1 MSQVLAPDNS
11 ADQAEAPDLV
21 SLAGWAAELEP
32 TAEDIVLADRPLL
45 DTIAVTVAAQGH
57 PVAAYTRQESA
68 ALRWAAVGHV
78 LDFDDVHLPSTSHV
92 SVVCVAATLASG
104 GGAREYLAG
113 AGVFARIGAALGWS
127 HYARGWHA
135 TCTAGA
141 PAAAVCAGLSMGLDI
156 EGLTRAMAL
165 AVPAAGGVQAAFGAA
180 GKSLQVGFTADAGV
194 RAARLAAA
202 GASANPGALQQ
213 WFDLVG
219 GEGPVVLPGPV
230 IPDGLA
236 IKLHPCCYALQRP
249 IGTARLVREQL
260 VAAGGDPV
268 RDVAEIEVGTP
279 AATLQ
284 PLITALPTTGLEGKF
299 SLPYSIA
306 TALLDDFP
314 GLIHFTDDAVDR
326 PGARALMDLVTV
338 RTTPDETGILAGD
351 TTIRVRTHDGSLHRA
366 SLDLPPGHPGR
377 PPSAAELD
385 AKVAACLAGPGSE
398 YLVGL
403 TDLSWASAADL
414 LTGLLPADPAG

>member
-1 MSQVLAPDNS
+1 MSQVLARDSS
-11 ADQAEAPDLV
+11 ADETEAASLV
-21 SLAGWAAELEP
+21 SLARWAAELEP
-32 TAEDIVLADRPLL
+32 TAEDLVLADRSLL

-57 PVAAYTRQESA
+57 PVVDYTRSESS
-68 ALRWAAVGHV
+68 ALRWGAVGHV

-141 PAAAVCAGLSMGLDI
+141 PAAAVCAGLSMGLDAG
-156 EGLTRAMAL
+156 GLARAMAL

-202 GASANPGALQQ
+202 GASANPGVLQQ

-219 GEGPVVLPGPV
+219 GEAPVVLPGPV

-249 IGTARLVREQL
+249 IGTTRLVREEL
-260 VAAGGDPV
+260 LAAGRDPV
-268 RDVAEIEVGTP
+268 RDLAAIEVSTP

-284 PLITALPTTGLEGKF
+284 PLITALPATGLEGKF
-299 SLPYSIA
+299 SLQYSIA
-306 TALLDDFP
+306 TTLIDDFP
-314 GLIHFTDDAVDR
+314 GLIDFTDDAVNR
-326 PGARALMDLVTV
+326 PEARTLMDLVTV
-338 RTTPDETGILAGD
+338 RTTAEGSGILAGD
-351 TTIRVRTHDGSLHRA
+351 TRIRIRTRDGSTFERA
-366 SLDLPPGHPGR
+366 LDLPPGHPQR
-377 PPSAAELD
+377 PASDQELA
-385 AKVAACLAGPGSE
+385 AKVAACLGPRSAGLG
-398 YLVGL
+398 
-403 TDLSWASAADL
+403 DLDWTSAEAL
-414 LTGLLPADPAG
+414 IRSLLPAG